1 MTLDLKNCHLP
12 SAYRCLIKLYHS
24 KQMTEIIYEI
34 IKTRID
40 DKLREI
46 DNKISYIDQHD
57 NNYPF
62 NHKQIIDLL
71 HKKQLWKNFTTAWND
86 LYNVTA

>member
-1 MTLDLKNCHLP
+1 
-12 SAYRCLIKLYHS
+12 
-24 KQMTEIIYEI
+24 MTEIIYEI

-57 NNYPF
+57 NNYPL

-71 HKKQLWKNFTTAWND
+71 HKKQEIKQLWKNFTTAWND